1 MRSKFTWM
9 LTLFML
15 LVLQFSYGQEKTITG
30 VITDQDGLPLPGANV
45 TVKGTTTGTQ
55 TDFDGNYSISTTVGK
70 VLVFSYL
77 GQQTEKRTV
86 GAASTINIILKQDA
100 QALDEVVVIGYGT
113 TTKEAFAGTA
123 TTISAESIELKN
135 YSNVSQS
142 LAGEAAGVNVIN
154 TSGQPGSSSTV
165 RIRGFGSING
175 NRAPL
180 YVVDGVP
187 LTTSSI
193 DADGERTETAS
204 LNAIN
209 PNDIQSTT
217 ILKDATATAIYGS
230 RGANGVI
237 LITTKS
243 GSSQKEYIEVDV
255 KTGINTQLLPR
266 YDVITSPE
274 ESIGL
279 IWEAKVNRERL
290 SGNTDPIGTVNN
302 LLFGTSANSYLAPG
316 YNMWNVN
323 NGAELIDPNTGQV
336 RPGVTRR
343 YTPERYEDLSFN
355 SAYRTEANLR
365 MAGGNDKNRYFVSAG
380 YLDDDG
386 YAINTGY
393 KRYTSRINVDSNLK
407 DWLKVKANLGYTY
420 SKSLNNGQTDGAEN
434 LFEFADKM
442 NPIYPVFLRDDNYQL
457 VPDPIFG
464 GNQYDYG
471 SNSGYRARPN
481 SNNLNPIASAI
492 YDYNATE
499 RNEVIGSFN
508 ATINI
513 VEGLTFETTFG
524 MQYSN
529 NVFKSVGN
537 QFYGVSTSN
546 EGDLFERGTET
557 VTTNFLQLLRYSK
570 DFGNHSFEILGAH
583 ESNDFQ
589 ESSNSA
595 FKAKAIIPQG
605 RVLDNY
611 IVNLQQPTG
620 FEQGRTLESYFGQL
634 NYNFNR
640 KYYLTASIRR
650 DGSSRFANNKWDT
663 FGSIGGAWV
672 ISNEDFLLDSN
683 TFRFLKLKASYGKT
697 GDEGGIGFYE
707 GINTFGV
714 TNVGGEFA
722 VSPEVFAN
730 PELTWETS
738 NQYQVGV
745 EFSLG
750 KFLDA
755 TIDYYVKD
763 TDNLIFTRRIS
774 PSSGVATV
782 TVNDGVLRNSGLEFD
797 LTGHI
802 VNSTDFTL
810 DLSVNGAVYDNEI
823 RTMPIDPETGEPA
836 VFQNIAFYGYSKG
849 SSIYDFYMREYA
861 GVDPEDGYPTWNVYY
876 DDLNSN
882 GTLDSGEGISELYP
896 YVQANPDAD
905 IQSDTTKTYSEA
917 TEKYVDKSG
926 IPDLAGA
933 FRLNARYKNF
943 NLSTQFTYSIGGW
956 GYDSQYAEL
965 MHDNNGGIT
974 AQNRHTDVRNR
985 WREPGDITSVPIIAD
1000 RVITNVNSQSTR
1012 FLTKTDFIALNN
1024 IVLGYTFSSEQL
1036 DNIGL
1041 AGLNLYVSGDNLY
1054 FNGARDGF
1062 NPTTSENGNS
1072 DRGLYAPLTTFT
1084 FGVRAKF

>member
-9 LTLFML
+9 LTFFMA
-15 LVLQFSYGQEKTITG
+15 LVLQFSYAQEKTITG
-30 VITDQDGLPLPGANV
+30 MVTDQDGLPLPGANV
-45 TVKGTTTGTQ
+45 TVKGTSTGTQ
-55 TDFDGNYSISTTVGK
+55 TDFDGNYSISTAVGSK
-70 VLVFSYL
+70 L
-77 GQQTEKRTV
+77 
-86 GAASTINIILKQDA
+86 AASTINVVLEQDA
-100 QALDEVVVIGYGT
+100 QALDEVVVVGYGT

-123 TTISAESIELKN
+123 TTIDAKDIELKN

-154 TSGQPGSSSTV
+154 TSGQPGSTSTV

-187 LTTSSI
+187 LTTSTINS
-193 DADGERTETAS
+193 DGETISTAS

-209 PNDIQSTT
+209 PADIKSTT

-243 GSSQKEYIEVDV
+243 GSARKEYIEVDV

-266 YDVITSPE
+266 YDVVTSPE

-279 IWEAKVNRERL
+279 IWEAKVNRQTL
-290 SGNTDPIGTVNN
+290 SGDADPIGTVNDN
-302 LLFGTSANSYLAPG
+302 LFGNYIPTG

-323 NGAELIDPNTGQV
+323 NGAELIDPATGQV

-343 YTPERYEDLSFN
+343 YTPERYEDLAFN
-355 SAYRTEANLR
+355 SAYRTEANIR
-365 MAGGNDKNRYFVSAG
+365 MGGGNERGRYFVSAG

-393 KRYTSRINVDSNLK
+393 KRYTSRINVDSDLK
-407 DWLKVKANLGYTY
+407 DWINVKANLGYTY
-420 SKSLNNGQTDGAEN
+420 SESINNGQTDGAEN

-464 GNQYDYG
+464 GYQYDYG
-471 SNSGYRARPN
+471 SNSGYRDRPN
-481 SNNLNPIASAI
+481 SNNLNPIASSL
-492 YDYNATE
+492 YDYNGTE

-508 ATINI
+508 ATIDI
-513 VEGLTFETTFG
+513 TEGLTFETTFG
-524 MQYSN
+524 MQYSQSE
-529 NVFKSVGN
+529 FLSMGN
-537 QFYGVSTSN
+537 QFYGVATAN
-546 EGDLFERGTET
+546 EGDLFERNRQI
-557 VTTNFLQLLRYSK
+557 VTTNFLQLLRYNKS
-570 DFGNHSFEILGAH
+570 FGNHSFEVLAAH
-583 ESNDFQ
+583 ESNKFE
-589 ESSNSA
+589 ESVKTA
-595 FKAKAIIPQG
+595 FKGKAIIPQG
-605 RVLDNY
+605 LVLDNY

-620 FEQGRTLESYFGQL
+620 YKQARALESYFGQF
-634 NYNFNR
+634 NYNFDR
-640 KYYLTASIRR
+640 KYYLTASVRR

-663 FGSIGGAWV
+663 FGSVGAAWV
-672 ISNEDFLLDSN
+672 ISNEEFLAGNDLF
-683 TFRFLKLKASYGKT
+683 TFLKLKASYGKT
-697 GDEGGIGFYE
+697 GDESGVGYYE

-714 TNVGGEFA
+714 TNLGGEFA
-722 VSPEVFAN
+722 VAPEVFAN
-730 PELTWETS
+730 PDLTWETS
-738 NQYQVGV
+738 NQYQAGL

-750 KFLDA
+750 RFLDA
-755 TIDYYVKD
+755 TLDYYIKD

-774 PSSGVATV
+774 PSSGVATI
-782 TVNDGVLRNSGLEFD
+782 TVNDGVLRNTGLEFD

-802 VNSTDFTL
+802 VNSKDFKL
-810 DLSVNGAVYDNEI
+810 DLSVNGAIYDNEI
-823 RTMPIDPETGEPA
+823 RTMPIDPETGEEA
-836 VFQNIAFYGYSKG
+836 VFQNIAFYGYSEG

-861 GVDPEDGYPTWNVYY
+861 GVDPDDGYPMWNQYY
-876 DDLNSN
+876 DDINGN

-896 YVQANPDAD
+896 YVQANPDAN
-905 IQSDTTKTYSEA
+905 INSQTTKTYADA
-917 TEKYVDKSG
+917 TEKYVGKSG
-926 IPDLAGA
+926 IPDVAGA
-933 FRLNARYKNF
+933 FRLNANYKNF

-985 WREPGDITSVPIIAD
+985 WRQPGDITSVPMIAD
-1000 RVITNVNSQSTR
+1000 RVIPNVNSQSTR

-1024 IVLGYTFSSEQL
+1024 IVLGYTFSSDQL

-1041 AGLNLYVSGDNLY
+1041 SGLNLFVSGDNLY
-1054 FNGARDGF
+1054 FNGAREGF
-1062 NPTTSENGNS
+1062 NPTTSESGNS
-1072 DRGLYAPLTTFT
+1072 GRGLYAPLTTFT